1 MAPSRVCVIGA
12 GPSGTSVL
20 RAFKSAQEKGAD
32 IPEIVCYEKQSN
44 WGGLWNFTWRTG
56 VGLDGEP
63 VHGSMYRHLWSNG
76 PKECL
81 EFADYG
87 FEQHFGKAIPSYPPR
102 EVLHDYIIG
111 RVEKSGVKPWVQFN
125 TCVKHV
131 SFDDA
136 SKKFSVRTVNSAD
149 VVEERTEKFD
159 YVFCCSGHFSTPNVP
174 EFDGIET
181 FSGRVMHAHDF
192 RSAEEFNGKDV
203 LIIGTSYSAED
214 IASQCYKYGAKS
226 LTCSWRTAPMGFHW
240 PNNFKT
246 VPLLQK
252 VSGRTCTFK
261 DGTTTDVDVIIMC
274 TGYKHHFP
282 FIEPALRLT
291 TPNVLWIDT
300 LHEGVVWP
308 TNHQLFYIG
317 MQDQWFTFNMFDAQA
332 WYARDIVLKRLS
344 LPDSATMKAE
354 WAKWRAADEGKPATD
369 EACIR
374 FQADYVQRL
383 VDKTDYPNFNIEGV
397 VQLFLEWEHNK
408 HADIMS
414 FRDKPHKSV
423 LTGTEAPVHHTPWLT
438 AFDDS
443 IACYVGK

>member
-1 MAPSRVCVIGA
+1 MRPARRPQKTALVHTLSTPPPPASGSPETWRWGA
-12 GPSGTSVL
+12 GVSPLHPAPPHPQTS
-20 RAFKSAQEKGAD
+20 
-32 IPEIVCYEKQSN
+32 
-44 WGGLWNFTWRTG
+44 TRT
-56 VGLDGEP
+56 
-63 VHGSMYRHLWSNG
+63 
-76 PKECL
+76 
-81 EFADYG
+81 
-87 FEQHFGKAIPSYPPR
+87 PPR
-102 EVLHDYIIG
+102 SIPPTLFWRRG
-111 RVEKSGVKPWVQFN
+111 AR
-125 TCVKHV
+125 HV
-131 SFDDA
+131 
-136 SKKFSVRTVNSAD
+136 
-149 VVEERTEKFD
+149 
-159 YVFCCSGHFSTPNVP
+159 
-174 EFDGIET
+174 
-181 FSGRVMHAHDF
+181 